1 MWILSLVLK
10 FFVMVLDSWEGSLL
24 KQISQ
29 PWVWIQEKK
38 ILFQKLFLGAIAFL
52 ACKQKL
58 CKKCQRTGQPFL
70 HEKHDF
76 WFRKT
81 GIAIVICLT
90 WCFSLAASLPDELGV
105 TGEVKWTSTFYGC
118 DAVYRDGHFGYGL
131 MANIV
136 LNVINVIIG
145 YSLVCWRIYQDK
157 IDGEEVSQ
165 VINYNKHIRMIFTLA
180 ISYTGDILIFPIIRA
195 LKPFYISLV
204 CVLPASFL
212 CWGFFSIDSWFN
224 KDKPSEK
231 QIFLS
236 CINLLYWSLYCI
248 NFILYLCSYNRIR
261 DAYRRF
267 LEDTKIFIC
276 SSKSSGL
283 SPTTPSNSLLHLSRM
298 KSHSLP

>member
-1 MWILSLVLK
+1 M
-10 FFVMVLDSWEGSLL
+10 
-24 KQISQ
+24 
-29 PWVWIQEKK
+29 
-38 ILFQKLFLGAIAFL
+38 
-52 ACKQKL
+52 
-58 CKKCQRTGQPFL
+58 
-70 HEKHDF
+70 
-76 WFRKT
+76 
-81 GIAIVICLT
+81 
-90 WCFSLAASLPDELGV
+90 
-105 TGEVKWTSTFYGC
+105 
-118 DAVYRDGHFGYGL
+118 
-131 MANIV
+131 
-136 LNVINVIIG
+136 
-145 YSLVCWRIYQDK
+145 
-157 IDGEEVSQ
+157 SQ

-180 ISYTGDILIFPIIRA
+180 ISYTGDILIFPIIRS
-195 LKPFYISLV
+195 LTINISLV

>member
-81 GIAIVICLT
+81 GIAIVTCLT

-180 ISYTGDILIFPIIRA
+180 ISYTGDILIFPIIRS
-195 LKPFYISLV
+195 LKPLT
-204 CVLPASFL
+204 
-212 CWGFFSIDSWFN
+212 
-224 KDKPSEK
+224 
-231 QIFLS
+231 
-236 CINLLYWSLYCI
+236 
-248 NFILYLCSYNRIR
+248 YL
-261 DAYRRF
+261 
-267 LEDTKIFIC
+267 
-276 SSKSSGL
+276 
-283 SPTTPSNSLLHLSRM
+283 
-298 KSHSLP
+298 